1 LDFKIDPDCFD
12 TDSTKLFYTNTR
24 VGGLTTELVG
34 LNSVYVPRKINDSTF
49 SILYIKDELKNAFL
63 SFSLYK
69 GKKWIKTFRNQPL
82 KDLVFDEQS
91 RQYIIQTDSVKVHF
105 PKLRVYNVVLKV
117 NDDKYKVAG
126 EKKKFDFVY
135 LNRPKEKVSIDFTIA
150 DSKGSYKFTDQS
162 LESLPLDP
170 VTGYR
175 VINKK
180 YFKQLKLSRD
190 ITKN

>member
-1 LDFKIDPDCFD
+1 
-12 TDSTKLFYTNTR
+12 LFYTNTKVR
-24 VGGLTTELVG
+24 SLITELAG

-49 SILYIKDELKNAFL
+49 SILYIKDELKNAFV
-63 SFSLYK
+63 SFSLYN

-82 KDLVFDEQS
+82 RDLVFDEQS
-91 RQYIIQTDSVKVHF
+91 KQYIIQTDTVKVYF
-105 PKLRVYNVVLKV
+105 PKLKVYNVVLKV

-135 LNRPKEKVSIDFTIA
+135 LNRPTEKVTIDFTITE
-150 DSKGSYKFTDQS
+150 SKGMSYKFTDQP

-170 VTGYR
+170 ITGYR

-190 ITKN
+190 ITSNN